1 MAIVRDISSTTE
13 GTLRFVHVSDL
24 DQKDQNCSSSL
35 KTSDLVLGNEFD
47 SRQCTTDSLTTDEE
61 RRARV
66 IEAVAMAVSD
76 FEERASLMVADQI
89 GGLFEA
95 VSPSF
100 AAMIG
105 CRSDEIVGKSSRWF
119 CIGGLSDD
127 AELHRL
133 RTAMMLR
140 ESCTVKLV
148 NRRKS
153 GEMFVNLFHARR
165 VTVGPTWDTQV
176 SFWVATHED
185 ATDVEGSEKLVA
197 NAEQS
202 ADKLCSVI
210 EEAVQRLALTEE
222 EEEDS
227 DDAEWSDECTSA
239 RKIEEDIDTRGNT
252 DKEEEEEDSDDAE
265 WSDECTSAP
274 KIEEDIG
281 TRGNTDKDDSAS
293 VGTMWKAAL
302 VAALAVGLGA
312 HYVKR

>member
-76 FEERASLMVADQI
+76 FEERASLMVADKI
-89 GGLFEA
+89 GGRFEA

-119 CIGGLSDD
+119 SIGLSDD

-140 ESCTVKLV
+140 ESCTVKFV

-239 RKIEEDIDTRGNT
+239 PKIEEDID
-252 DKEEEEEDSDDAE
+252 
-265 WSDECTSAP
+265 
-274 KIEEDIG
+274 